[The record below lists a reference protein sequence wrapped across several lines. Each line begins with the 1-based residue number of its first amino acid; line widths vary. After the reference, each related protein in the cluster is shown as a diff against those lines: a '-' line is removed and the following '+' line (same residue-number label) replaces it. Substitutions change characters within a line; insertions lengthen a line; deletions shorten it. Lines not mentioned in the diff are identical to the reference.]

1 MTFVLEQ
8 GAMVALL
15 YYPSVREHDDIVG
28 VLNRGKA
35 VSYHQHSSDVHH
47 LFERILNEHLG
58 LGVDV
63 GGRLVENHDGGL
75 MDDRSCKA
83 DQLSLS
89 CGEVVSAFSY
99 DLVKSSREL
108 VYKAVGVDVFAGCV
122 YLVVIDVVKSEDYIG
137 TDSSRKEK
145 YVLKH
150 LTEVTAQGADLDL
163 FDVDAVDQDLA
174 LLYVVIAA
182 DEREDRGLTRA
193 R

>member
-1 MTFVLEQ
+1 MTFILEQ

-15 YYPSVREHDDIVG
+15 YYLSVREDDDIIR
-28 VLNRGKA
+28 VLNRGET
-35 VSYHQHSSDVHH
+35 VSYHEHSSDVHH

-63 GGRLVENHDGGL
+63 GGRLVENHYGGL
-75 MDDRSCKA
+75 MDYRSCKA

-89 CGEVVSAFSY
+89 CREVVSALSY
-99 DLVKSSREL
+99 DFVKSSREL
-108 VYKAVGVDVFAGCV
+108 IYKAVGVDVFAGCV
-122 YLVVIDVVKSEDYIG
+122 YFVVADVVKSEDYIG

-163 FDVDAVDQDLA
+163 FDVDAVDEDLA
-174 LLYVVIAA
+174 LLYLVIAA